1 MNIRIFHFKFQIISL
16 LIFFQTILG
25 QNPII
30 VIPFKI
36 NRIPNTKSS
45 EFDITHFF
53 QEYFFRDFYTSLP
66 TGIPSKK
73 ILALLDT
80 HSHIF
85 HFGEN
90 YLKKNSLNEIL
101 DSEKIISKQTYDK
114 TESLSFKNISRFH
127 YSNRELK
134 TASLCSEIFILYTD
148 ILMEKFVSI
157 GDVKFIIDDDVQE
170 NLHIRIGLGKPLTK
184 DYVGPPHF
192 IQSLLDVNA
201 IKDQTWTI
209 KFNKNGGLFILGE
222 EPHKYEDI
230 TLDKRYQRK
239 NYFITE
245 SLSSVE
251 YHNPISI
258 KVQDVYLINNKN
270 KNKKEEITINED
282 KGCYL
287 NYNNGFIT
295 ATKEYWDYIKKNFFN
310 VFFNSNI
317 CKEELIKFN
326 LEEDIVKSY
335 YVISCDKSKFTE
347 EDKIKLDEFPTII
360 FYIFDY
366 NYKFEL
372 TKDDVFTEVNNILY
386 FMIIYKR
393 DIFNNPDLVF
403 WDLGLPFLQ
412 KYQFVHNYEKK
423 TIGFYLPEKEEEIE
437 EPLPSENN
445 EEKQSDININP
456 NENKN
461 GNDMN
466 KNKNKDDNDNDKD
479 KNNNLAIYIIIGII
493 VGILLLILAFCLGKN
508 LYQQR
513 KRKANELEENFDYTS
528 SNNKTKDKD
537 EEGTIN

>member
-157 GDVKFIIDDDVQE
+157 GDVKFIIDDDIQE

-270 KNKKEEITINED
+270 KNKKEEIAINED

-310 VFFNSNI
+310 EFFNSNI

>member
-270 KNKKEEITINED
+270 KKEEITINED

-295 ATKEYWDYIKKNFFN
+295 ATKEYWDYVKKNFFN
-310 VFFNSNI
+310 EFFNSNI

>member
-157 GDVKFIIDDDVQE
+157 GDVKFIIDDDIQE

-270 KNKKEEITINED
+270 KKEEITINED

-310 VFFNSNI
+310 EFFNSNI

>member
-1 MNIRIFHFKFQIISL
+1 MNIRISHFKIQIISL

-270 KNKKEEITINED
+270 KKEEITINED

-310 VFFNSNI
+310 EFFNSNI

>member
-1 MNIRIFHFKFQIISL
+1 MNIRISHFKYQIISL

-295 ATKEYWDYIKKNFFN
+295 ASKEYWDYIKKNFFN
-310 VFFNSNI
+310 EFFNSNI

-437 EPLPSENN
+437 EPLPSENI

-466 KNKNKDDNDNDKD
+466 KNKSKDDNDNDKD

>member
-1 MNIRIFHFKFQIISL
+1 MNIRISHFKYQIISL

-270 KNKKEEITINED
+270 KKEEITINED

-310 VFFNSNI
+310 EFFNSNI

>member
-270 KNKKEEITINED
+270 KKEEITINED

-310 VFFNSNI
+310 EFFNSNI

-335 YVISCDKSKFTE
+335 YVISCDKSKFNE

-456 NENKN
+456 NKNKN

-466 KNKNKDDNDNDKD
+466 KNRNKDDNDNDKN

>member
-1 MNIRIFHFKFQIISL
+1 MNIRISHFKIQIISL

-437 EPLPSENN
+437 EPLPSENI

>member
-1 MNIRIFHFKFQIISL
+1 M
-16 LIFFQTILG
+16 
-25 QNPII
+25 
-30 VIPFKI
+30 
-36 NRIPNTKSS
+36 
-45 EFDITHFF
+45 
-53 QEYFFRDFYTSLP
+53 
-66 TGIPSKK
+66 
-73 ILALLDT
+73 
-80 HSHIF
+80 
-85 HFGEN
+85 
-90 YLKKNSLNEIL
+90 
-101 DSEKIISKQTYDK
+101 
-114 TESLSFKNISRFH
+114 
-127 YSNRELK
+127 
-134 TASLCSEIFILYTD
+134 
-148 ILMEKFVSI
+148 
-157 GDVKFIIDDDVQE
+157 
-170 NLHIRIGLGKPLTK
+170 
-184 DYVGPPHF
+184 
-192 IQSLLDVNA
+192 
-201 IKDQTWTI
+201 
-209 KFNKNGGLFILGE
+209 FILGE

-230 TLDKRYQRK
+230 SLDKRYQRK

-258 KVQDVYLINNKN
+258 KVQDVYILDNKN
-270 KNKKEEITINED
+270 EEITINED

-310 VFFNSNI
+310 EFFNSNI

-326 LEEDIVKSY
+326 LEDDIVKSY
-335 YVISCDKSKFTE
+335 YVISCDKSKLTE
-347 EDKIKLDEFPTII
+347 EDKIKLDKFPTII

-393 DIFNNPDLVF
+393 DIFNNPELVY

-423 TIGFYLPEKEEEIE
+423 TIGFYLPEKEEEIV
-437 EPLPSENN
+437 EPLPSENDIK
-445 EEKQSDININP
+445 EQSDININP

-461 GNDMN
+461 ENDMDR
-466 KNKNKDDNDNDKD
+466 NKDENVKE
-479 KNNNLAIYIIIGII
+479 KNNLVIYIIVGII

>member
-1 MNIRIFHFKFQIISL
+1 MKIRISHFKYQIL
-16 LIFFQTILG
+16 LITIFIQTILG

-45 EFDITHFF
+45 EFDTTHFF
-53 QEYFFRDFYTSLP
+53 QEYFFHDFYTSLP

-134 TASLCSEIFILYTD
+134 TATLCSEIFILYTD
-148 ILMEKFVSI
+148 ILMEKYASI
-157 GDVKFIIDDDVQE
+157 GDIKFIIDDDFQE

-201 IKDQTWTI
+201 IKEQTWTI

-230 TLDKRYQRK
+230 SLDKRYQRK

-258 KVQDVYLINNKN
+258 KVQDVYIIDNKN
-270 KNKKEEITINED
+270 EEITINED

-310 VFFNSNI
+310 EFFNSNI

-326 LEEDIVKSY
+326 LEDDIVKSY
-335 YVISCDKSKFTE
+335 YVISCDKSKLTE
-347 EDKIKLDEFPTII
+347 EDKIKLDKFPTII

-393 DIFNNPDLVF
+393 DIFNNPELVY

-423 TIGFYLPEKEEEIE
+423 TIGFYLPEKEEEIV
-437 EPLPSENN
+437 EPLPSENDIK
-445 EEKQSDININP
+445 EQSDININP

-461 GNDMN
+461 E
-466 KNKNKDDNDNDKD
+466 NDKD
-479 KNNNLAIYIIIGII
+479 RNKDEKDKEKNNLVIYIIVGII